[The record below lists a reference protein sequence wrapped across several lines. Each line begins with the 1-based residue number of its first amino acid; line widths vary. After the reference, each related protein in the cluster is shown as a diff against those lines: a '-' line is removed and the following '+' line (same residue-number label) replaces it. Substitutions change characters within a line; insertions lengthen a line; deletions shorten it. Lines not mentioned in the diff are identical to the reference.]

1 MAHSEVPKPTR
12 ASALARFLAPLVA
25 LALATASSAAAAA
38 DAEILITRRATLPAD
53 PADAVWR
60 DVAPARV
67 ALVPQD
73 MVEPRQLQVTTSEVL
88 ARAVSD
94 GSHIAF
100 LLEWADASR
109 DDMVKPAQFT
119 DACAVQLPRDAAA
132 DVPAPQMGESGRPVE
147 ITYWRA
153 SWQASV
159 DGRPDSIKALYPGA
173 AVDHYPFEAAPLE
186 SDPSAQQKMALRY
199 APARAAGNDA
209 AGRRDRAVEDLVAE
223 GPGSLATAP
232 TQDSSGRGVRTA
244 NGWAVV
250 LVRPLPAS
258 LAAGRRTQAAFAV
271 WDGGRGEVGA
281 RKMRSGWVPIALEE
295 KP

>member
-1 MAHSEVPKPTR
+1 MAHFYVPKPRRTAAFTR
-12 ASALARFLAPLVA
+12 LLATVVA
-25 LALATASSAAAAA
+25 LAVVGAAGAAAAA
-38 DAEILITRRATLPAD
+38 DTEVLVTRRATLPAD
-53 PADAVWR
+53 PADTAWN
-60 DVAPARV
+60 DVAPTRV

-73 MVEPRQLQVTTSEVL
+73 MVEPRQLQVTTSEVF

-94 GSHIAF
+94 GSRIAF
-100 LLEWADASR
+100 RLEWADASR

-132 DVPAPQMGESGRPVE
+132 DVPAPQMGESGRQVE

-153 SWQASV
+153 SWQAMV

-173 AVDHYPFEAAPLE
+173 TVDHYPSEAAPLE
-186 SDPSAQQKMALRY
+186 KDPAAQQAMALRY
-199 APARAAGNDA
+199 APARAAGNEA
-209 AGRRDRAVEDLVAE
+209 AGQRDRAVEDLVAE
-223 GPGSLATAP
+223 GPGSLTPAP

-244 NGWAVV
+244 SGWAVV
-250 LVRPLPAS
+250 LVRHLPAS
-258 LAAGRRTQAAFAV
+258 LAAGRRTQTAFAI
-271 WDGGRGEVGA
+271 WDGGHGEVGA